1 MMQLSENGR
10 LLNVG
15 VIGLGGRGRG
25 QLKLVSGMQD
35 VKILAVC
42 DVYEDR
48 MKQGMEIAQGAIGT
62 QDYHDILN
70 MPEIEAIFIF
80 TDWNSHIRIAIEA
93 MKAGK
98 VVVVQTA
105 PATRVAIAE
114 EFGQTPGTIGTK
126 KMVGGLKV
134 FCAVSS
140 HVLETRLQLRLRYQ
154 RRCRYHHHGRGNRV
168 P

>member
-1 MMQLSENGR
+1 MLPVNG
-10 LLNVG
+10 LLLKDTKCISCGQCAVACG
-15 VIGLGGRGRG
+15 V
-25 QLKLVSGMQD
+25 
-35 VKILAVC
+35 
-42 DVYEDR
+42 
-48 MKQGMEIAQGAIGT
+48 GAIVE
-62 QDYHDILN
+62 H
-70 MPEIEAIFIF
+70 
-80 TDWNSHIRIAIEA
+80 SHIERVQEA